1 MKRLGIQV
9 LAAMALVVFLSVSLA
24 GCSSDQGSSS
34 LVFTSK
40 EDFSGHD
47 IACITGT
54 VVDRAVDNVV
64 DGLKWHYYDDQAGAL
79 EALKRGDVDASIVDE
94 PIANV
99 VTGQRKEFAI
109 FPEVIVSD
117 SYGFIL
123 KKGSAL
129 TDRFSAVITEF
140 SQDGTLSALREKWLS
155 GDEEKMHIDWSSYDI
170 GERANGTLRYAY
182 EPSVYPMSYMDSTG
196 NAAGYEVE
204 LALMIADRLDMGV
217 DISTTTFSSIINLVQ
232 TGKADFASGC
242 ISITQERTKEVDF
255 PVTHYK
261 GGNVFVCRS
270 ENVPGSADGSEK
282 DERSFI
288 DKVKES
294 FDKTFVK
301 EGRWKLILKGL
312 GVTLLISGCSA
323 VAGTVLG
330 FFLMLLLRSRKR
342 CLNTFAKAF
351 SSLMTGV
358 PALVVLL
365 IVYFVV
371 FGSVNASPVAV
382 AIVAFSIIFSV
393 SVAGIL
399 QTGINAVD
407 KGQWEAST
415 ALGFGKVSVFGR
427 IIMPQALS
435 HILPLYKGEI
445 VGMMKLTSVVGYI
458 AIQDLTK
465 AGDII
470 RSRTYEAFFP
480 LLAVA
485 AIYFALS
492 SLIGFL
498 VGRIEVK
505 IDPKKRRRTVFNR
518 EELQNVELVEGKQE
532 KVEAPTQQK
541 PVLIEVEHLRKE
553 YPNITPLKDVNT
565 TIRKGEVITIIGPS
579 GTGKSTL
586 MRCINRLETPT
597 SGTIKVFGYDT
608 GDKSTDLRILRRRM
622 GMVFQSFN
630 LFGHLNVIE
639 NVTLAPMLLKKES
652 KEVAYGKAMRL
663 LRMVGM
669 AEKAFSFPDELSG
682 GQKQRV
688 AIARTLAMEPEIV
701 LFDEPTSALDPTM
714 VGEVLSVMKTLAKE
728 GMTMM
733 IVTHEMK
740 FARDVS
746 TRIFYMDEG
755 VIYEDGTPQQIFD
768 HPEKDRTRAFV
779 KRLKVLSLLVESKDY
794 DFISMN
800 EKLQVFGEKN
810 MLGVKRTQNLR
821 RLFEELVAV
830 NILPNCPSPFPLEL
844 AVEYDGEKDVLEM
857 RFKWQGE
864 KYNPLEEGDE
874 ISLCLVKAAMKSG
887 DYTYGNG
894 TNRIV
899 ISL

>member
-1 MKRLGIQV
+1 MKRIASLILIAV
-9 LAAMALVVFLSVSLA
+9 LFVVFLV
-24 GCSSDQGSSS
+24 GCSNDHAGSS
-34 LVFTSK
+34 LVFSSK

-64 DGLKWHYYDDQAGAL
+64 DGLTWHYYDDQAGAL

-94 PIANV
+94 PIARV

-123 KKGSAL
+123 KKGNSL
-129 TDRFSAVITEF
+129 TSIFSSIIEGF
-140 SQDGTLSALREKWLS
+140 SQDGTLAALREKWLS
-155 GDEEKMHIDWSSYDI
+155 GDEEKMHIDWSQYNI
-170 GERANGTLRYAY
+170 GERANGKLKYVY

-204 LALMIADRLDMGV
+204 LLLMIADRLDMGA
-217 DISTTTFSSIINLVQ
+217 DISTTTFSSIINFVQ
-232 TGKADFASGC
+232 TGKADVASGC
-242 ISITQERTKEVDF
+242 ISITEERAKEVDF
-255 PVTHYK
+255 PVAHYK

-270 ENVPGSADGSEK
+270 ENLIDASGDGAV
-282 DERSFI
+282 DERSFL
-288 DKVKES
+288 DKVKDS
-294 FDKTFVK
+294 FEKTFVK

-312 GVTLLISGCSA
+312 GVTLLISVCSA
-323 VAGTVLG
+323 VFGTVLG
-330 FFLMLLLRSRKR
+330 FLLMLLLRSKVR
-342 CLNTFAKAF
+342 CLSAFAKAF

-365 IVYFVV
+365 IVYFIV
-371 FGSVNASPVAV
+371 FGSVDASPIAV
-382 AIVAFSIIFSV
+382 AIVAFSVIFSV

-399 QTGINAVD
+399 QAGINAVD

-427 IIMPQALS
+427 IIMPQAIS

-445 VGMMKLTSVVGYI
+445 VGMMKLTSIVGYI

-492 SLIGFL
+492 TLIGAL

-505 IDPKKRRRTVFNR
+505 INPKKRRRVAF
-518 EELQNVELVEGKQE
+518 LEGKFKEEKLHENRHEKVGSSTQE
-532 KVEAPTQQK
+532 KS
-541 PVLIEVEHLRKE
+541 VLIEVEHLKKV
-553 YPNITPLKDVNT
+553 YPNITPLRDVNT

-579 GTGKSTL
+579 GTGKTTL

-597 SGTIKVFGYDT
+597 IGTVKVFGYDT
-608 GDKSTDLRILRRRM
+608 GNKKTDLRMLRRRM

-639 NVTLAPMLLKKES
+639 NVTLAPMVLTKES
-652 KEVAYGKAMRL
+652 KESAYGNAMRL

-669 AEKAFSFPDELSG
+669 AEKALSYPDELSG

-688 AIARTLAMEPEIV
+688 AIARTLAMDPEIV

-714 VGEVLSVMKTLAKE
+714 VGEVLSVMKELAKE

-794 DFISMN
+794 DFIAMN
-800 EKLQVFGEKN
+800 EKLQAFGEKN
-810 MLGVKRTQNLR
+810 MLGAKRTRNLR
-821 RLFEELVAV
+821 LLFEELVAV
-830 NILPNCPSPFPLEL
+830 NILPNCRSPFPLEL

-857 RFKWQGE
+857 RFKWNGE
-864 KYNPLEEGDE
+864 EYNPLENGDE
-874 ISLCLVKAAMKSG
+874 ISLCLVKAAMKDG
-887 DYTYGNG
+887 GYEYENG
-894 TNRIV
+894 ANRLV

>member
-1 MKRLGIQV
+1 MKRIASPFLFALL
-9 LAAMALVVFLSVSLA
+9 LAVFLVGCGNDKEETSLI
-24 GCSSDQGSSS
+24 
-34 LVFTSK
+34 FTSK
-40 EDFSGHD
+40 EDFSGRD
-47 IACITGT
+47 VACMTGT
-54 VVDRAVDNVV
+54 VVDRAVDKVV
-64 DGLKWHYYDDQAGAL
+64 AGITWHYYDDQAGSL

-94 PIANV
+94 PIARV
-99 VTGQRKEFAI
+99 VTGQRMEFSI

-123 KKGSAL
+123 KKGSSL
-129 TDRFSAVITEF
+129 TDRFSAAITEF
-140 SQDGTLSALREKWLS
+140 SQDGTLASLSEKWLS
-155 GDEEKMHIDWSSYDI
+155 GDEEKMHVDWSLYDTN
-170 GERANGTLRYAY
+170 ERANGKLKYAY
-182 EPSVYPMSYMDSTG
+182 EPSVYPMSYIDSTG

-204 LALMIADRLDMGV
+204 LLLMIADRLDMGV

-232 TGKADFASGC
+232 TGKADVASGC
-242 ISITQERTKEVDF
+242 ISITEERAKEVDF
-255 PVTHYK
+255 PISHYK

-270 ENVPGSADGSEK
+270 ENLMDDTGGLGEEEGS
-282 DERSFI
+282 FF
-288 DKVKES
+288 DKVKDS

-312 GVTLLISGCSA
+312 DVTLLISMCSA
-323 VAGTVLG
+323 VMGTVLG
-330 FFLMLLLRSRKR
+330 FFLMLLLRSKTRWMSA
-342 CLNTFAKAF
+342 CAKAF
-351 SSLMTGV
+351 SALMTGV

-365 IVYFVV
+365 IVYFIV
-371 FGSVNASPVAV
+371 FGSVDASPVAV
-382 AIVAFSIIFSV
+382 AIVAFSVIFSV

-415 ALGFGKVSVFGR
+415 ALGFGKASVFGR
-427 IIMPQALS
+427 IVMPQALS
-435 HILPLYKGEI
+435 HVLPLYKGEV

-492 SLIGFL
+492 TLIGFL

-505 IDPKKRRRTVFNR
+505 IDPKRRRREAFHEWELRENR
-518 EELQNVELVEGKQE
+518 QE
-532 KVEAPTQQK
+532 KVEHQIQER
-541 PVLIEVEHLRKE
+541 PVLIEVAHLKKE
-553 YPNITPLKDVNT
+553 YPNITPLRDVNT

-608 GDKSTDLRILRRRM
+608 GDKKTDLKMLRRRM

-639 NVTLAPMLLKKES
+639 NVTLAPMVLKKQS
-652 KEVAYGKAMRL
+652 KEAAYGNAMRL

-669 AEKAFSFPDELSG
+669 AEKSLSYPDELSG

-688 AIARTLAMEPEIV
+688 AIARTLAMDPEIV

-714 VGEVLSVMKTLAKE
+714 VGEVLSVMKELAKD

-746 TRIFYMDEG
+746 SRIFYMDEG

-768 HPEKDRTRAFV
+768 HPEKEKTRAFV
-779 KRLKVLSLLVESKDY
+779 KRLKVLSLIVESKDF
-794 DFISMN
+794 DFIAMN
-800 EKLQVFGEKN
+800 EKLQGFGEKN
-810 MLGVKRTQNLR
+810 MLGAKRTRNLR
-821 RLFEELVAV
+821 LLFEELVAV
-830 NILPNCPSPFPLEL
+830 NILASSPFPFPLEI
-844 AVEYDGEKDVLEM
+844 AVEYDGENDVLEM
-857 RFKWQGE
+857 RLKWNGK
-864 KYNPLEEGDE
+864 KYNPLENGDE
-874 ISLCLVKAAMKSG
+874 ISICLVKAAMKSG
-887 DYTYGNG
+887 GYEHENG
-894 TNRIV
+894 TNRLV

>member
-1 MKRLGIQV
+1 MKRIASPLLFALL
-9 LAAMALVVFLSVSLA
+9 LAVFLVGCGNDKEETSLI
-24 GCSSDQGSSS
+24 
-34 LVFTSK
+34 FTSK
-40 EDFSGHD
+40 EDFSGRD
-47 IACITGT
+47 VACMTGT
-54 VVDRAVDNVV
+54 VVDRAVDKVV
-64 DGLKWHYYDDQAGAL
+64 AGITWHYYDDQSGSL

-94 PIANV
+94 PIARV
-99 VTGQRKEFAI
+99 VTSQRMEFSI
-109 FPEVIVSD
+109 FPEVIVSG

-129 TDRFSAVITEF
+129 TDRFSAAITEF
-140 SQDGTLSALREKWLS
+140 SQDGTLASLSEKWLS
-155 GDEEKMHIDWSSYDI
+155 GDEEKMHVDWSLYDTN
-170 GERANGTLRYAY
+170 ERANGKLKYAY
-182 EPSVYPMSYMDSTG
+182 EPSVYPMSYIDSTG

-204 LALMIADRLDMGV
+204 LLLMIADRLDMGV

-232 TGKADFASGC
+232 TGKADVASGC
-242 ISITQERTKEVDF
+242 ISITEERAKEVDF
-255 PVTHYK
+255 PISHYK

-270 ENVPGSADGSEK
+270 ENLMDDTGGLGEEEGS
-282 DERSFI
+282 FF
-288 DKVKES
+288 DKVKDS

-312 GVTLLISGCSA
+312 AVTLLTSMCSA
-323 VAGTVLG
+323 VMGTVLG
-330 FFLMLLLRSRKR
+330 FFLMLLLRSKTRWMSA
-342 CLNTFAKAF
+342 CAKAF
-351 SSLMTGV
+351 SALMTGV

-365 IVYFVV
+365 IVYFIV
-371 FGSVNASPVAV
+371 FGSVDASPVAV
-382 AIVAFSIIFSV
+382 AIVAFSVIFSV

-415 ALGFGKVSVFGR
+415 ALGFGKASVFGR
-427 IIMPQALS
+427 IVMPQALS
-435 HILPLYKGEI
+435 HVLPLYKGEV

-492 SLIGFL
+492 TLIGFL

-505 IDPKKRRRTVFNR
+505 IDPKRRRREAFHEWELRENR
-518 EELQNVELVEGKQE
+518 QE
-532 KVEAPTQQK
+532 KVEHQIQER
-541 PVLIEVEHLRKE
+541 PVLIEVAHLKKE
-553 YPNITPLKDVNT
+553 YPNITPLRDVNT

-608 GDKSTDLRILRRRM
+608 GDKKTDLKMLRRRM

-639 NVTLAPMLLKKES
+639 NVTLAPMVLKKQS
-652 KEVAYGKAMRL
+652 KEAAYGNAMRL

-669 AEKAFSFPDELSG
+669 AEKSLSYPDELSG

-688 AIARTLAMEPEIV
+688 AIARTLAMDPEIV

-714 VGEVLSVMKTLAKE
+714 VGEVLSVMKELAKD

-746 TRIFYMDEG
+746 SRIFYMDEG

-768 HPEKDRTRAFV
+768 HPEKEKTRAFV
-779 KRLKVLSLLVESKDY
+779 KRLKVLSLIVESKNF
-794 DFISMN
+794 DFIAMN
-800 EKLQVFGEKN
+800 EKLQGFGEKN
-810 MLGVKRTQNLR
+810 MLGAKRTRNLR
-821 RLFEELVAV
+821 LLFEELVAV
-830 NILPNCPSPFPLEL
+830 NILASSPFLFPLEI

-857 RFKWQGE
+857 RLKWNGK
-864 KYNPLEEGDE
+864 KYNPLENGDE
-874 ISLCLVKAAMKSG
+874 ISICLVKAVMKSG
-887 DYTYGNG
+887 GYEHENG
-894 TNRIV
+894 TNRLV

>member
-1 MKRLGIQV
+1 MKRIASPLLFALL
-9 LAAMALVVFLSVSLA
+9 LAVFLVGCGNDKEETSLI
-24 GCSSDQGSSS
+24 
-34 LVFTSK
+34 FTSK
-40 EDFSGHD
+40 EDFSGRD
-47 IACITGT
+47 VACMTGT
-54 VVDRAVDNVV
+54 VVDRAVDKVV
-64 DGLKWHYYDDQAGAL
+64 AGITWHYYDDQAGSL
-79 EALKRGDVDASIVDE
+79 EALKRGDVDASIVEE
-94 PIANV
+94 PIARV
-99 VTGQRKEFAI
+99 VTSQRMEFSI

-129 TDRFSAVITEF
+129 TDRFSAAITEF
-140 SQDGTLSALREKWLS
+140 SQDGTLASLSEKWLS
-155 GDEEKMHIDWSSYDI
+155 GDEEKMHVDWALYDTN
-170 GERANGTLRYAY
+170 ERANGKLKYAY
-182 EPSVYPMSYMDSTG
+182 EPSVYPMSYIDSTG

-204 LALMIADRLDMGV
+204 LLLMIADRLDMGV

-232 TGKADFASGC
+232 TGKADVASGC
-242 ISITQERTKEVDF
+242 ISITEERAKEVDF
-255 PVTHYK
+255 PISHYK

-270 ENVPGSADGSEK
+270 ENLMDDTGGRGEEEGS
-282 DERSFI
+282 FF
-288 DKVKES
+288 DKVKDS

-312 GVTLLISGCSA
+312 AVTLLISMCSA
-323 VAGTVLG
+323 VMGTVLG
-330 FFLMLLLRSRKR
+330 FFLMLLLRSKTRWMSA
-342 CLNTFAKAF
+342 CAKAF
-351 SSLMTGV
+351 SALMTGV

-365 IVYFVV
+365 IVYFIV
-371 FGSVNASPVAV
+371 FGSVDASPVAV
-382 AIVAFSIIFSV
+382 AIVAFSVIFSV

-415 ALGFGKVSVFGR
+415 ALGFGKASVFGR
-427 IIMPQALS
+427 IVMPQALS
-435 HILPLYKGEI
+435 HVLPLYKGEV

-492 SLIGFL
+492 TLIGFL

-505 IDPKKRRRTVFNR
+505 IDPKRRRREAFHEWELRENR
-518 EELQNVELVEGKQE
+518 QE
-532 KVEAPTQQK
+532 KVEHQIQER
-541 PVLIEVEHLRKE
+541 PVLIEVAHLKKE
-553 YPNITPLKDVNT
+553 YPNITPLRDVNT

-608 GDKSTDLRILRRRM
+608 GDKKTDLKMLRRRM

-639 NVTLAPMLLKKES
+639 NVTLAPMVLKKQS
-652 KEVAYGKAMRL
+652 KEAAYGNAMRL

-669 AEKAFSFPDELSG
+669 AEKSLSYPDELSG

-688 AIARTLAMEPEIV
+688 AIARTLAMDPEIV

-714 VGEVLSVMKTLAKE
+714 VGEVLSVMKELAKD

-746 TRIFYMDEG
+746 SRIFYMDEG

-768 HPEKDRTRAFV
+768 HPEKEKTRAFV
-779 KRLKVLSLLVESKDY
+779 KRLKVLSLIVESKNF
-794 DFISMN
+794 DFIAMN
-800 EKLQVFGEKN
+800 EKLQGFGEKN
-810 MLGVKRTQNLR
+810 MLGAKRTRNLR
-821 RLFEELVAV
+821 LLFEELVAV
-830 NILPNCPSPFPLEL
+830 NILASSPFLFPLEI

-857 RFKWQGE
+857 RLKWNGK
-864 KYNPLEEGDE
+864 KYNPLENGDE
-874 ISLCLVKAAMKSG
+874 ISICLVKAVMKSG
-887 DYTYGNG
+887 GYEHENG
-894 TNRIV
+894 TNRLV

>member
-1 MKRLGIQV
+1 MKRIASLILIAV
-9 LAAMALVVFLSVSLA
+9 LFVVFLV
-24 GCSSDQGSSS
+24 GCSNDHAESS
-34 LVFTSK
+34 LVFASK

-64 DGLKWHYYDDQAGAL
+64 DGLTWHYYDDQAGAL

-94 PIANV
+94 PIARV

-123 KKGSAL
+123 KKGNSL
-129 TDRFSAVITEF
+129 TSIFSSIIDGF
-140 SQDGTLSALREKWLS
+140 SQDGTLAALREKWLS
-155 GDEEKMHIDWSSYDI
+155 GDEGKMHIDWSQYNI
-170 GERANGTLRYAY
+170 GERVNGKLKYVY

-204 LALMIADRLDMGV
+204 LLLMIADRLDMGA
-217 DISTTTFSSIINLVQ
+217 DISTTTFSSIINFVQ
-232 TGKADFASGC
+232 TGKADVASGC
-242 ISITQERTKEVDF
+242 ISITEERAKEVDF
-255 PVTHYK
+255 PVAHYK

-270 ENVPGSADGSEK
+270 ENLIDASGDGAA
-282 DERSFI
+282 DERSFL
-288 DKVKES
+288 DKVGES
-294 FDKTFVK
+294 FEKTFVK

-312 GVTLLISGCSA
+312 GVTLLISACSA
-323 VAGTVLG
+323 VFGTVLG
-330 FFLMLLLRSRKR
+330 FLLMLLLRSKVR
-342 CLNTFAKAF
+342 CLSAFAKAF

-365 IVYFVV
+365 IVYFIV
-371 FGSVNASPVAV
+371 FGSVDASPIAV
-382 AIVAFSIIFSV
+382 AIVAFSVIFSV

-427 IIMPQALS
+427 IIMPQAIS

-445 VGMMKLTSVVGYI
+445 VGMMKLTSIVGYI

-492 SLIGFL
+492 TLIGAL

-505 IDPKKRRRTVFNR
+505 INPKKRRRVAFHDGEFKEEKLHENR
-518 EELQNVELVEGKQE
+518 HE
-532 KVEAPTQQK
+532 KVGSSTQEK

-553 YPNITPLKDVNT
+553 YPNITPLRDVNT

-608 GDKSTDLRILRRRM
+608 GDKKTDLRMLRRRM

-639 NVTLAPMLLKKES
+639 NVTLAPMVLKKES
-652 KEVAYGKAMRL
+652 KESAYGNAMRL

-669 AEKAFSFPDELSG
+669 AEKALSYPDELSG

-688 AIARTLAMEPEIV
+688 AIARTLAMDPEIV

-714 VGEVLSVMKTLAKE
+714 VGEVLSVMKELAKE

-794 DFISMN
+794 DFIAMN
-800 EKLQVFGEKN
+800 EKLQAFGEKN
-810 MLGVKRTQNLR
+810 MLGAKRTRNLR
-821 RLFEELVAV
+821 LLFEELVAV
-830 NILPNCPSPFPLEL
+830 NILPNCRSPFPLEL

-857 RFKWQGE
+857 RFKWNGE
-864 KYNPLEEGDE
+864 EYNPLENGDE
-874 ISLCLVKAAMKSG
+874 ISLCLVKAAMKDG
-887 DYTYGNG
+887 GYEYENG
-894 TNRIV
+894 ANRLV

>member
-1 MKRLGIQV
+1 MKRIASLILIAV
-9 LAAMALVVFLSVSLA
+9 LFVVFLV
-24 GCSSDQGSSS
+24 GCSNDHAESS
-34 LVFTSK
+34 LVFASK

-64 DGLKWHYYDDQAGAL
+64 DGLTWHYYDDQAGAL

-94 PIANV
+94 PIARV

-123 KKGSAL
+123 KKGNSL
-129 TDRFSAVITEF
+129 TSIFSSIIEGF
-140 SQDGTLSALREKWLS
+140 SQDGTLAALREKWLS
-155 GDEEKMHIDWSSYDI
+155 GDEEKMHIDWSQYNI
-170 GERANGTLRYAY
+170 GERANGKLKYVY
-182 EPSVYPMSYMDSTG
+182 EPSVYPMSYMDPTG

-204 LALMIADRLDMGV
+204 LLLMIADRLDMGV
-217 DISTTTFSSIINLVQ
+217 DISTTTFSSIINFVQ
-232 TGKADFASGC
+232 TGKADVASGC
-242 ISITQERTKEVDF
+242 ISITEERAKEVDF
-255 PVTHYK
+255 PISHYK

-270 ENVPGSADGSEK
+270 ENLMDDAGGLGE
-282 DERSFI
+282 EEGGFF
-288 DKVKES
+288 DKVKDS

-301 EGRWKLILKGL
+301 EGRWKLILNGL
-312 GVTLLISGCSA
+312 GVTLLISMCSA
-323 VAGTVLG
+323 VMGTVLG
-330 FFLMLLLRSRKR
+330 FFLMLLLRSKTHW
-342 CLNTFAKAF
+342 LSASAKAF

-365 IVYFVV
+365 IVYFIV
-371 FGSVNASPVAV
+371 FGSVDASPIAV
-382 AIVAFSIIFSV
+382 AIVAFSVIFSV

-427 IIMPQALS
+427 IIMPQAIS

-445 VGMMKLTSVVGYI
+445 VGMMKLTSIVGYI

-492 SLIGFL
+492 TLIGAL

-505 IDPKKRRRTVFNR
+505 INPKKRRMVAFHDGEFKEEKLHENR
-518 EELQNVELVEGKQE
+518 HE
-532 KVEAPTQQK
+532 KVGSSTQEK

-553 YPNITPLKDVNT
+553 YPNITPLRDVNT

-608 GDKSTDLRILRRRM
+608 GDKKTDLRMLRRRM

-639 NVTLAPMLLKKES
+639 NVTLAPMVLKKES
-652 KEVAYGKAMRL
+652 KESAYGNAMRL

-669 AEKAFSFPDELSG
+669 AEKALSYPDELSG

-688 AIARTLAMEPEIV
+688 AIARTLAMDPEIV

-714 VGEVLSVMKTLAKE
+714 VGEVLSVMKELAKE

-779 KRLKVLSLLVESKDY
+779 KRLKVLSLLIESKDY
-794 DFISMN
+794 DFIAMN
-800 EKLQVFGEKN
+800 EKLQAFGEKN
-810 MLGVKRTQNLR
+810 MLGAKRTRNLR
-821 RLFEELVAV
+821 LLFEELVAV
-830 NILPNCPSPFPLEL
+830 NILPNCRSPFPLEL
-844 AVEYDGEKDVLEM
+844 AVEYDEEKDVLEM
-857 RFKWQGE
+857 RFKWNGE
-864 KYNPLEEGDE
+864 EYNPLENGDE
-874 ISLCLVKAAMKSG
+874 ISLCLVKAAMKDG
-887 DYTYGNG
+887 GYEYENG
-894 TNRIV
+894 VNRLV

>member
-1 MKRLGIQV
+1 MKRIASLILIAV
-9 LAAMALVVFLSVSLA
+9 LFVVFLV
-24 GCSSDQGSSS
+24 GCSNGKDESP

-40 EDFSGHD
+40 ENFSGHGV
-47 IACITGT
+47 ACITGT
-54 VVDRAVDNVV
+54 VVDRAVDKVV
-64 DGLKWHYYDDQAGAL
+64 DDITWHYYDDQAGAL

-94 PIANV
+94 PIARV
-99 VTGQRKEFAI
+99 VTGQRREFAI

-123 KKGSAL
+123 KKGNAL
-129 TDRFSAVITEF
+129 TSRFSSIIEEF
-140 SQDGTLSALREKWLS
+140 SQDGTLAALREKWLS
-155 GDEEKMHIDWSSYDI
+155 GDEGKMHIDWSLYDTD
-170 GERANGTLRYAY
+170 ERTNGKLKYVY
-182 EPSVYPMSYMDSTG
+182 EPSVYPMSYMDSAG
-196 NAAGYEVE
+196 KAAGYEVE
-204 LALMIADRLDMGV
+204 LLLMIADRLDMGV
-217 DISTTTFSSIINLVQ
+217 EISTTTFSSIINFVQ
-232 TGKADFASGC
+232 TGKADVASGC
-242 ISITQERTKEVDF
+242 ISITEERAKEVDF

-270 ENVPGSADGSEK
+270 ENLLDSTSDEAA
-282 DERSFI
+282 DERSFL
-288 DKVKES
+288 DKVGDS
-294 FDKTFVK
+294 FEKTFVK

-323 VAGTVLG
+323 VFGTVLG
-330 FFLMLLLRSRKR
+330 FFLMLLLRSRAR
-342 CLNTFAKAF
+342 CLSALARVF

-365 IVYFVV
+365 IVYFIV
-371 FGSVNASPVAV
+371 FGSVDASPVAV
-382 AIVAFSIIFSV
+382 AIVAFSVIFSV

-435 HILPLYKGEI
+435 HILPLYKGEV
-445 VGMMKLTSVVGYI
+445 VGMMKLTSIVGYI

-492 SLIGFL
+492 TLIGVL

-505 IDPKKRRRTVFNR
+505 VNPKKRRRTAFN
-518 EELQNVELVEGKQE
+518 EGEFKEVPCENRQE
-532 KVEAPTQQK
+532 KTGPSTQEK
-541 PVLIEVEHLRKE
+541 PVLIEVEHLKKV
-553 YPNITPLKDVNT
+553 YPNITPLRDVNT

-597 SGTIKVFGYDT
+597 SGSIKVFGYDT
-608 GDKSTDLRILRRRM
+608 GDKKTDLKMLRRRM

-639 NVTLAPMLLKKES
+639 NVTLAPMVLKKES
-652 KEVAYGKAMRL
+652 KESAYGNAMRL

-669 AEKAFSFPDELSG
+669 AEKALSYPDELSG

-688 AIARTLAMEPEIV
+688 AIARTLAMDPEIV

-714 VGEVLSVMKTLAKE
+714 VGEVLSVMKELAKE

-746 TRIFYMDEG
+746 SRIFYMDEG

-794 DFISMN
+794 DFIAMN
-800 EKLQVFGEKN
+800 EKLQGFGEKN
-810 MLGVKRTQNLR
+810 MIGAKRTRNLR

-830 NILPNCPSPFPLEL
+830 NILPNCHSPFPLEL

-857 RFKWQGE
+857 RFKWSGE
-864 KYNPLEEGDE
+864 EYNPLENGDE
-874 ISLCLVKAAMKSG
+874 ISLCLVKAAMIDG
-887 DYTYGNG
+887 VYEYENG
-894 TNRIV
+894 TNRLV
-899 ISL
+899 ISI